1 LWSSRKTSIGVIG
14 ATLIGSGIVLAVG
27 PSLFVQMIDNYVG
40 GIHRGEAQRR
50 MQTYAPPSQEVVR
63 PAARTIVPGR
73 EGYVLEIPKIGV
85 QVIVHELE
93 LDVFS
98 GENTPTLKHY
108 GVGQLPYTQDLRNV
122 SPGAEGTA
130 VITGHRTT
138 SGAPFRHIDQLS
150 PGDVI
155 IIRSGTLEQRWEVVY
170 STTVAPTQT
179 DAIRSFPGVRR
190 LVVLACNPVFSAR
203 ERLVVYSRLA
213 QESTQ

>member
-1 LWSSRKTSIGVIG
+1 
-14 ATLIGSGIVLAVG
+14 
-27 PSLFVQMIDNYVG
+27 
-40 GIHRGEAQRR
+40 
-50 MQTYAPPSQEVVR
+50 
-63 PAARTIVPGR
+63 
-73 EGYVLEIPKIGV
+73 
-85 QVIVHELE
+85 
-93 LDVFS
+93 
-98 GENTPTLKHY
+98 
-108 GVGQLPYTQDLRNV
+108 VGQLPYTQDLRNV